1 MKNVNVS
8 KDAASE
14 TVSGKENGRAR
25 LSPVAEK
32 VKDAYGSMCDEG
44 LLEME
49 IKEGDVAVYIRRA
62 GADDAV
68 ESSGRAADDSRRRAA
83 APSSVPQKEPALPAG
98 RNLTSPINGIFYRSS
113 SPKSPPFSSEG
124 DTVDAGKTLCII
136 EAMKV
141 MNEIKADSRVK
152 IVKILVENGIGVT
165 QGQPIMLVE

>member
-8 KDAASE
+8 KDAGSE

-32 VKDAYGSMCDEG
+32 VKDAYGSMRDEG
-44 LLEME
+44 LLELE

-62 GADDAV
+62 CADDAV
-68 ESSGRAADDSRRRAA
+68 ASSGRVAAA
-83 APSSVPQKEPALPAG
+83 APSSVPRKEPALPPAG
-98 RNLTSPINGIFYRSS
+98 RNLTSPINGVFYRSS

-141 MNEIKADSRVK
+141 MNEIKAESRVK